1 MKDHSYWS
9 HVDFSKEKSLL
20 IKQNIICRQQ
30 RLLDLIIYKSQI
42 ILMKRKILWSA
53 LLTIIV
59 IVIIIF
65 PLTPAYTVENVK
77 WKMFKD
83 KNGIFTIKYPS
94 NWSPIKPTTESPAPI
109 DIYFFHAERGS
120 FVTLTL
126 FADESI
132 LSNNIDLMDSYLAYD
147 QSEQK
152 YRLIQP
158 TECEKYMNLQRD

>member
-30 RLLDLIIYKSQI
+30 RLQDLIIYKLQI

-65 PLTPAYTVENVK
+65 PLTPAYTVENAK

-94 NWSPIKPTTESPAPI
+94 NWSPI
-109 DIYFFHAERGS
+109 
-120 FVTLTL
+120 
-126 FADESI
+126 
-132 LSNNIDLMDSYLAYD
+132 
-147 QSEQK
+147 
-152 YRLIQP
+152 
-158 TECEKYMNLQRD
+158 